1 VGVAGA
7 AIGVGAAA
15 SLGGAVIQSGAAQ
28 SAAQT
33 QAQAAEQAGNNTMAM
48 FNQTNANL
56 APYRALGSQAS
67 NALGAALPSLTQTF
81 NPTMAQLAQ
90 TPGYQFTLQQGEQ
103 ATQNSYAAQ
112 GLGSSG
118 SALKGASQYAEG
130 LASTTYQQQFE
141 NYLQQNSQIYSL
153 LSNATGIGA
162 NAAAMTGQQGL
173 TATGQAGAFNTSGGA
188 ASAAGQVGSA
198 NAITGGISNVGGSL
212 SSLGYLSALSGN
224 NGLFGGNSGA
234 GAASAN
240 DFSV

>member
-1 VGVAGA
+1 MGIAGA

-15 SLGGAVIQSGAAQ
+15 SLGGSVIQSGAAQ

-33 QAQAAEQAGNNTMAM
+33 QASAAEQAGNNTMAM
-48 FNQTNANL
+48 FDQTNANL
-56 APYRALGSQAS
+56 APYRNLGSQAS
-67 NALGAALPSLTQTF
+67 SALGAALPSLTSTF
-81 NPTMAQLAQ
+81 SPTMAQLAQ

-118 SALKGASQYAEG
+118 SALKGSAQYAEG

-141 NYLQQNSQIYSL
+141 NYLQQNSQIYNML
-153 LSNATGIGA
+153 GNATGIGA

-173 TATGQAGAFNTSGGA
+173 TATGQAGAFNTSGAA
-188 ASAAGQVGSA
+188 ASAAGTVGSA
-198 NAITGGISNVGGSL
+198 NAITGGISNAG
-212 SSLGYLSALSGN
+212 SSLTSLGLLSALSGN
-224 NGLFGGNSGA
+224 NSLFSNASGPA
-234 GAASAN
+234 TGA